1 MKTKQRR
8 TICKKLCRDNK
19 SCNITEALQNS
30 FNLSFDTKT
39 EQRQNTSQLFQ
50 FQGAKQVLNTR
61 SN

>member
-1 MKTKQRR
+1 MKTKQTRR
-8 TICKKLCRDNK
+8 TICRKLCRDNK

-50 FQGAKQVLNTR
+50 FSGVNKF
-61 SN
+61 